1 MQVKVNLAIPLL
13 GGIEGTW
20 EPKRAERDAAW
31 ELYVE
36 LITRVSVVEL
46 DPADGKTRE
55 ALTSFYQLFGITRDI
70 LRRYGPTVA
79 RGNSRRVTFGRIAV
93 MMLNGVVRPVLAR
106 WHPLLSAY
114 EEQRPPEVDTVK
126 HERNWEHFAEL
137 RGDIDQTRRHLT
149 EIAKVLGTV
158 AGVESLL
165 PEDLP
170 PSRAPRPRDRESQRE
185 R

>member
-1 MQVKVNLAIPLL
+1 MQVRVSLAIPLV

-36 LITRVSVVEL
+36 LITRISVVEL
-46 DPADGKTRE
+46 DPEDGKTRE
-55 ALTSFYQLFGITRDI
+55 ALTSFYQLFAITRDI
-70 LRRYGPTVA
+70 LRRYGPVVA
-79 RGNSRRVTFGRIAV
+79 RGNARRITFGRIAV

-114 EEQRPPEVDTVK
+114 EEKRPPDVDSVT
-126 HERNWEHFAEL
+126 HERDWEHFDEL
-137 RGDIDQTRRHLT
+137 RAEIDRTRRLLT
-149 EIAKVLGTV
+149 EIAEILGTV

-165 PEDLP
+165 PRDLP
-170 PSRAPRPRDRESQRE
+170 PHGVPSPRTRKDRGGQ
-185 R
+185 